1 MRKYHFNTNLLLES
15 WYPKNTIASPSNHP
29 PITLAEGKTVSDILL
44 VTGASGQLGRRV
56 IAHLLQTLKIAPQ
69 NIIAT
74 TRKPEALADLAAL
87 GVGVRSADFEDPAS
101 LAAAFAGADRLLL
114 ISTDALDRPGRRL
127 QQHLNA
133 INAAAKAGVKHV
145 VYTSMPKPEPGSPI
159 PFAPDHFGTE
169 QALAASTMSWTVLRH
184 NWYADNL
191 HLSLP
196 AALAS
201 GQWYSAAGDGATAYV
216 SREDCARAD
225 AAALASSDTGRST
238 LDVTG
243 AQALSTPQIAAIAT
257 EVLGKP
263 IHVVQVSPEQLAQGL
278 AAAGVPPF
286 LVPVLVSF
294 DVNAK
299 AGNVGMVSDT
309 VRKLT
314 GTPPQSL
321 QDYLAHHKAAFAG

>member
-1 MRKYHFNTNLLLES
+1 M
-15 WYPKNTIASPSNHP
+15 
-29 PITLAEGKTVSDILL
+29 SDTLL
-44 VTGASGQLGRRV
+44 VTGASGQLGRSV
-56 IAHLLQTLKIAPQ
+56 IAHLLHTHKIAPQ
-69 NIIAT
+69 RIIAT

-87 GVGVRSADFEDPAS
+87 GVVVRRADFEDSAS
-101 LAAAFAGADRLLL
+101 LAGAFAGAHRLLL

-127 QQHLNA
+127 EQHLNA
-133 INAAAKAGVKHV
+133 INAATRAGVKHV
-145 VYTSMPKPEPGSPI
+145 VYTSMPKPEPGSPV

-169 QALAASTMSWTVLRH
+169 QALAASPMSWTVLRH

-225 AAALASSDTGRST
+225 AAALASADTAKST

-243 AQALSTPQIAAIAT
+243 AQALNTTQIAAIAT
-257 EVLGKP
+257 EALGKP
-263 IHVVQVSPEQLAQGL
+263 IRVIPVSPEQLAQGL

-286 LVPVLVSF
+286 LVPLMVSF

-299 AGNVGMVSDT
+299 AGNVSMVSDT
-309 VRKLT
+309 ILKLT
-314 GTPPQSL
+314 GTAPQSL
-321 QDYLAHHKAAFAG
+321 RDYLVNNKAAFVG